1 MRRRGSDQVGR
12 WPWGVWLALVGV
24 SAGTVASFAGVGW
37 AFLHAA
43 GITEDTGEAAPIAWD
58 QDEVVIEAEEDP
70 DGDRESESGP
80 ATEGTEPSTT
90 VLWEPEPEA
99 ATAAE
104 ETAPDEPVLER
115 TPEAAEAAPQLVPVE
130 PEAAERGDRVRR
142 ERHPGADLAQLARPL
157 EHRRGPACLRQR
169 DGGREPADA
178 AADHDRRPRHAV
190 LDPPCRY
197 HHVRSGI
204 DVAILAPV
212 PRTNPERRRALTDAA
227 IGLLVDAGVHGL
239 SHRSVERAAGLP
251 AGTAANYFRGR
262 EELLVA
268 TAERIVE
275 LHLADARAATVVSV
289 ADAPVHPDPGTDA
302 AGRRDETLE
311 RMTDLLAASLLDAA
325 TRHRDRYLAI
335 AELQLEAR
343 RRPALAQALAG
354 LATQAS
360 DLTAAMHADTGLDV
374 DPAAVPT
381 LVLLYGGALLTLVTG
396 AVPVDDATTR
406 RLARAMVHGSLAP
419 AS

>member
-1 MRRRGSDQVGR
+1 M
-12 WPWGVWLALVGV
+12 
-24 SAGTVASFAGVGW
+24 
-37 AFLHAA
+37 
-43 GITEDTGEAAPIAWD
+43 
-58 QDEVVIEAEEDP
+58 
-70 DGDRESESGP
+70 
-80 ATEGTEPSTT
+80 
-90 VLWEPEPEA
+90 
-99 ATAAE
+99 
-104 ETAPDEPVLER
+104 
-115 TPEAAEAAPQLVPVE
+115 
-130 PEAAERGDRVRR
+130 
-142 ERHPGADLAQLARPL
+142 
-157 EHRRGPACLRQR
+157 
-169 DGGREPADA
+169 
-178 AADHDRRPRHAV
+178 
-190 LDPPCRY
+190 
-197 HHVRSGI
+197 
-204 DVAILAPV
+204 

-227 IGLLVDAGVHGL
+227 VALLVDAGVHGL

-275 LHLADARAATVVSV
+275 LHLADARAATEASV
-289 ADAPVHPDPGTDA
+289 AAEPLG
-302 AGRRDETLE
+302 AGRPAGEDGRAETLE

-343 RRPALAQALAG
+343 RRPALAAALAG

-396 AVPVDDATTR
+396 AAPVDAATTR
-406 RLARAMVHGSLAP
+406 RLARAMVHGTLAP
-419 AS
+419 SGQP

>member
-1 MRRRGSDQVGR
+1 M
-12 WPWGVWLALVGV
+12 
-24 SAGTVASFAGVGW
+24 
-37 AFLHAA
+37 
-43 GITEDTGEAAPIAWD
+43 
-58 QDEVVIEAEEDP
+58 
-70 DGDRESESGP
+70 
-80 ATEGTEPSTT
+80 
-90 VLWEPEPEA
+90 
-99 ATAAE
+99 
-104 ETAPDEPVLER
+104 
-115 TPEAAEAAPQLVPVE
+115 
-130 PEAAERGDRVRR
+130 
-142 ERHPGADLAQLARPL
+142 
-157 EHRRGPACLRQR
+157 
-169 DGGREPADA
+169 
-178 AADHDRRPRHAV
+178 
-190 LDPPCRY
+190 
-197 HHVRSGI
+197 
-204 DVAILAPV
+204 

-227 IGLLVDAGVHGL
+227 VALLVDAGVHGL

-275 LHLADARAATVVSV
+275 LHLADARAATEASV
-289 ADAPVHPDPGTDA
+289 TAAPPAPTRPTREGGTGTRA
-302 AGRRDETLE
+302 ETLE

-343 RRPALAQALAG
+343 RRPALAAALAG

-381 LVLLYGGALLTLVTG
+381 LIVLYGGTLLTLVTG
-396 AVPVDDATTR
+396 AVPVDAATTR

-419 AS
+419 ADRPRT

>member
-130 PEAAERGDRVRR
+130 PEAAE
-142 ERHPGADLAQLARPL
+142 
-157 EHRRGPACLRQR
+157 
-169 DGGREPADA
+169 
-178 AADHDRRPRHAV
+178 
-190 LDPPCRY
+190 
-197 HHVRSGI
+197 
-204 DVAILAPV
+204 
-212 PRTNPERRRALTDAA
+212 PEEERALVPIEPPGRDAD
-227 IGLLVDAGVHGL
+227 GKD
-239 SHRSVERAAGLP
+239 E
-251 AGTAANYFRGR
+251 
-262 EELLVA
+262 
-268 TAERIVE
+268 
-275 LHLADARAATVVSV
+275 
-289 ADAPVHPDPGTDA
+289 DP
-302 AGRRDETLE
+302 
-311 RMTDLLAASLLDAA
+311 S
-325 TRHRDRYLAI
+325 
-335 AELQLEAR
+335 
-343 RRPALAQALAG
+343 PALLLG
-354 LATQAS
+354 TLN
-360 DLTAAMHADTGLDV
+360 MH
-374 DPAAVPT
+374 
-381 LVLLYGGALLTLVTG
+381 
-396 AVPVDDATTR
+396 
-406 RLARAMVHGSLAP
+406 
-419 AS
+419 

>member
-1 MRRRGSDQVGR
+1 M
-12 WPWGVWLALVGV
+12 
-24 SAGTVASFAGVGW
+24 
-37 AFLHAA
+37 
-43 GITEDTGEAAPIAWD
+43 
-58 QDEVVIEAEEDP
+58 
-70 DGDRESESGP
+70 
-80 ATEGTEPSTT
+80 
-90 VLWEPEPEA
+90 
-99 ATAAE
+99 
-104 ETAPDEPVLER
+104 
-115 TPEAAEAAPQLVPVE
+115 
-130 PEAAERGDRVRR
+130 
-142 ERHPGADLAQLARPL
+142 
-157 EHRRGPACLRQR
+157 
-169 DGGREPADA
+169 
-178 AADHDRRPRHAV
+178 
-190 LDPPCRY
+190 
-197 HHVRSGI
+197 
-204 DVAILAPV
+204 

-268 TAERIVE
+268 TAQRIVE
-275 LHLADARAATVVSV
+275 LHLADARAATEVSV